1 MIDKLQRPVKFIA
14 VGASGVGVN
23 LLILY
28 LLTDVAGVH
37 YAASA
42 FVAIE
47 ASIITNFLL
56 NDRWTFK
63 DRRGSKVFSRLLK
76 YNAVSAAGVG
86 VNMGIMALLVEVGG
100 LHYLIAEFVAIL
112 CAFVWNYTLSS
123 RYVWNKRFAN
133 V

>member
-1 MIDKLQRPVKFIA
+1 MRNKLQRPVKFIA

-23 LLILY
+23 LLLLY
-28 LLTDVAGVH
+28 LLTDIAGVH

-63 DRRGSKVFSRLLK
+63 DRRGSKVLPRLLK
-76 YNAVSAAGVG
+76 YNAVSGAGVG

-100 LHYLIAEFVAIL
+100 LHYLMAEFLAIL
-112 CAFVWNYTLSS
+112 GAFVWNYTLSS
-123 RYVWNKRFAN
+123 RYVWKKRFAN

>member
-1 MIDKLQRPVKFIA
+1 MINKLQRPVKFIA

-23 LLILY
+23 LLLLY
-28 LLTDVAGVH
+28 LLTDIAGVH

-76 YNAVSAAGVG
+76 YNAVSGAGVG

-100 LHYLIAEFVAIL
+100 LHYLMAEFLAIL
-112 CAFVWNYTLSS
+112 GAFVWNYTLSS
-123 RYVWNKRFAN
+123 RYVWSKRFAN